1 MSSRAVEDLTLF
13 LHSPNSHHHLLSLP
27 ATTQE
32 GEGGGGLKWL
42 AQPPSHRPGGGGLKW
57 LAQPPHE
64 RWSLFHGGWEVEQA
78 CFLVGNN

>member
-13 LHSPNSHHHLLSLP
+13 LHSPNSHHHLLNLP

-32 GEGGGGLKWL
+32 GE
-42 AQPPSHRPGGGGLKW
+42 GGGGLKW

>member
-13 LHSPNSHHHLLSLP
+13 LHSPNSQHHLLSLP

-32 GEGGGGLKWL
+32 GE
-42 AQPPSHRPGGGGLKW
+42 GGGGLKW